1 MQITPIRTPE
11 LGDTS
16 YLVVHDGRGILV
28 DPQRDIERFLPSPDV
43 ELRWV
48 LETHLHND
56 YVSGGLAAAR
66 RTGAELVLPAG
77 AAPAYR
83 HTPAF
88 HREALVEGDLQ
99 VLPLHTPGHTP
110 EHTSYVL
117 LLDGVE
123 IAVFSGGS
131 LLVGAAGRSDL
142 LGPERADTLARLQH
156 RSIHRVA
163 TLPGSVGLYPTH
175 GEGSFCATSG
185 AGKHTSTIREELAT
199 NPALAYPDEDRFVEA
214 HLGGL
219 DPFPA
224 YYRHMGPANI
234 LGAEAVEATTPPAL
248 TLEVVAAKHPDATV
262 VDIRNRAAYAAGH
275 LRGSLGIE
283 LGDSFATWAG
293 WLIPHDAP
301 IVLVSDGEPA
311 AADAVAR
318 LARVGLDNVVGAVD
332 ARLLGDDTVVHRT
345 VTAAEMV
352 DALRS
357 GAQVLDVRS
366 PSENEADPV
375 DGAAHRYLP
384 DLANG
389 GFPSEFEEARPVGV
403 FCGGG
408 LRAVIAAGLLEREGI
423 EAFVLLEGGA
433 AEMRTVEASLS
444 ATV

>member
-16 YLVVHDGRGILV
+16 YLVVHDGQGILV

-56 YVSGGLAAAR
+56 YVSGGLAVAR

-88 HREALVEGDLQ
+88 HREALVEGDVQ
-99 VLPLHTPGHTP
+99 ILPLHTPGHTP

-117 LLDGVE
+117 FLDGEE

-142 LGPERADTLARLQH
+142 LGPERAESLARLQY

-163 TLPGSVGLYPTH
+163 SLPGHVDLYPTH

-185 AGKHTSTIREELAT
+185 AGKHTSTIGEELTT
-199 NPALAYPDEDRFVEA
+199 NPAIARADEDRFVEA

-224 YYRHMGPANI
+224 YYRYMGPANI
-234 LGAEAVEATTPPAL
+234 RGAEPISAAPPPAI
-248 TLEVVAAKHPDATV
+248 TPETVRTEYPRAIV
-262 VDIRNRAAYAAGH
+262 VDIRKRADYLAGH

-293 WLIPHDAP
+293 WLIPHDAS
-301 IVLVSDGEPA
+301 IVLVSDDEQT
-311 AADAVAR
+311 AADAVTR
-318 LARVGLDNVVGAVD
+318 LARVGLDDVVGAVD
-332 ARLLGDDTVVHRT
+332 AHILGDDTTTHRT
-345 VTAAEMV
+345 TTAVEMV
-352 DALRS
+352 EALRE
-357 GAQVLDVRS
+357 GAQVLDVRA
-366 PSENEADPV
+366 PSEHEADPV
-375 DGAAHRYLP
+375 RGAVHRYLP

-389 GFPSEFEEARPVGV
+389 GIPSWFEATRPVGV

-408 LRAVIAAGLLEREGI
+408 LRAVIAAGLLEQEGF
-423 EAFVLLEGGA
+423 ETFVLPEGGA
-433 AEMRTVEASLS
+433 EDMRKVEA
-444 ATV
+444 ATTAV

>member
-16 YLVVHDGRGILV
+16 YLVVHDGQGILV

-88 HREALVEGDLQ
+88 HQEALVDGD
-99 VLPLHTPGHTP
+99 VRILPLHTPGHTP

-117 LLDGVE
+117 YLDGVE

-142 LGPERADTLARLQH
+142 LGLDRADTLARLQH

-163 TLPGSVGLYPTH
+163 SLPRHVDLYPTH

-185 AGKHTSTIREELAT
+185 AGKHTSTVGEEVDT
-199 NPALAYPDEDRFVEA
+199 NPALAHPDEDRFVTA

-234 LGAEAVEATTPPAL
+234 RGADATRGVPPPAI
-248 TLEVVAAKHPDATV
+248 TPEMVDTDHSGAIV
-262 VDIRNRAAYAAGH
+262 VDIRNRAAYVAGH

-293 WLIPHDAP
+293 WLIPHDAS
-301 IVLVSDGEPA
+301 IVLVSDSEPA
-311 AADAVAR
+311 AADAVTR

-332 ARLLGDDTVVHRT
+332 AHHLGDDIARHTIVSAT
-345 VTAAEMV
+345 EMV
-352 DALRS
+352 EALHA
-357 GAQVLDVRS
+357 GAQVLDVRA
-366 PSENEADPV
+366 PSEHEADPV
-375 DGAAHRYLP
+375 HGAVHRYLP
-384 DLANG
+384 DLATRG
-389 GFPSEFEEARPVGV
+389 VPSEFEVTHPVGV

-408 LRAVIAAGLLEREGI
+408 LRAVIAAGLLEREGFD
-423 EAFVLLEGGA
+423 AFVLPEGGV
-433 AEMRTVEASLS
+433 AEMRNVEASRTT
-444 ATV
+444 AV

>member
-1 MQITPIRTPE
+1 MKITPIRTPE

-16 YLVVHDGRGILV
+16 YLVVHEGRGILV

-56 YVSGGLAAAR
+56 YVSGGLATAR

-88 HREALVEGDLQ
+88 HREALVDGDLR

-117 LLDGVE
+117 FLDGEE

-142 LGPERADTLARLQH
+142 LGPERADTLARLQY

-163 TLPGSVGLYPTH
+163 SLPHHVDLYPTH

-185 AGKHTSTIREELAT
+185 AGKHTSTIGEELAT
-199 NPALAYPDEDRFVEA
+199 NPALAHPDEDRFVEA

-224 YYRHMGPANI
+224 YYRHMAPANI
-234 LGAEAVEATTPPAL
+234 LGAEAAVTTPPPAL
-248 TLEVVAAKHPDATV
+248 TLEAITADHRDATV
-262 VDIRNRAAYAAGH
+262 VDIRSRADHAAGH
-275 LRGSLGIE
+275 LPGSLGIE

-293 WLIPHDAP
+293 WLIPHDAS
-301 IVLVSDGEPA
+301 IVLVSDSDDS
-311 AADAVAR
+311 AADAVTR
-318 LARVGLDNVVGAVD
+318 LARVGLDNVVGVVY
-332 ARLLGDDTVVHRT
+332 ARLLGDDVATHGT
-345 VTAAEMV
+345 ATAAEMV

-366 PSENEADPV
+366 PSENESDPI
-375 DGAAHRYLP
+375 DGAVHRYLP
-384 DLANG
+384 NLVTDGVPAA
-389 GFPSEFEEARPVGV
+389 FDRTRPVGV

-408 LRAVIAAGLLEREGI
+408 LRAVIAAGLLEREGFDT
-423 EAFVLLEGGA
+423 FVLLEGGA
-433 AEMRTVEASLS
+433 AELRTVEASRS
-444 ATV
+444 AMV